1 MTTLEIELATAK
13 TDADRA
19 RALRNHFLASKAFRF
34 RVFHWDAAKCSRDER
49 LALTLDGAVLDFP
62 GDKYVEVATVAVDD
76 LDDAYRATNHIDSD
90 WLQNPE
96 VVDVKTTKARSS
108 SVGDVFVDVK
118 NGEAWRVV
126 AIGFEKIIGAPM
138 KAGAAMEIA
147 KRALQVFTLCPATL
161 AWLEAND
168 PKALGQARDAIAVL
182 ARSIPAADL
191 VADRVAKLEGVL
203 RVLGGKIEKALAK

>member
-19 RALRNHFLASKAFRF
+19 AALRKHWIASKAFQF
-34 RVFHWDAAKCSRDER
+34 RVFHWDAAKLSRDER
-49 LALTLDGAVLDFP
+49 LALTLDGTVLDFP
-62 GDKYVEVATVAVDD
+62 GDKYIEVATVAVDD

-96 VVDVKTTKARSS
+96 VVDAKTTKARSS

-118 NGEAWRVV
+118 TGEAWRVV
-126 AIGFEKIIGAPM
+126 AIGFEKIVGAPM
-138 KAGAAMEIA
+138 KAGAAMETA
-147 KRALQVFTLCPATL
+147 KRALQVFTLCPAML

-203 RVLGGKIEKALAK
+203 RILGGKIEKALAK